1 MKQPI
6 LLITLTAALLVPLTA
21 IHAAEDLEK
30 NFVNLPDSAKASG
43 YWWWL
48 NANVDKEAITRDM
61 DEFSAKGIGSVL
73 LVCSGNWAGPNHV
86 RGPAFLF
93 KANSY
98 TLGRSTISRLGK

>member
-1 MKQPI
+1 MKKI
-6 LLITLTAALLVPLTA
+6 LLLTLAASLLMPLIA
-21 IHAAEDLEK
+21 IHAADDLEK
-30 NFVNLPDSAKASG
+30 NFVNPPDSAKASG

-73 LVCSGNWAGPNHV
+73 LVCSGNWAGPNHF